1 MVRVCSPSESA
12 GAGGSASGHRPD
24 DAAPYEPVPDGAR
37 CEPVPDAG
45 PSGTAGY
52 DPVPAGGG
60 TTPCRSPCSARCVPW
75 PSERNGRRARV
86 GHRTVGSRAQP
97 RDRARVPRPGF
108 GRAPDGL
115 GHRAGAPRRWCG
127 VARRLGA
134 DGHGRRLRPGMQRVV
149 AGRADGRGRRVAG
162 HPVLTAVPGVLGEG
176 VLARPLVT
184 RERPGVGGVRARVGL
199 ARVLLPGEL
208 RAGGVAGERRRRGGL
223 PRLRRARPHHTGLHQ
238 RGADRSP
245 RPRAGPAPARRPRGR
260 SRRRRRRHAAGAARR
275 WWWRRRRGR
284 GRARPPS
291 AARPSP
297 RAGRRRAAAAG

>member
-1 MVRVCSPSESA
+1 MRA
-12 GAGGSASGHRPD
+12 GARGG
-24 DAAPYEPVPDGAR
+24 VGAE
-37 CEPVPDAG
+37 CG
-45 PSGTAGY
+45 
-52 DPVPAGGG
+52 
-60 TTPCRSPCSARCVPW
+60 
-75 PSERNGRRARV
+75 RARV

-97 RDRARVPRPGF
+97 RALPVPRAGF

-115 GHRAGAPRRWCG
+115 GHRPGAPRRWCG

-162 HPVLTAVPGVLGEG
+162 HPVLTAVAGVLGEG

-184 RERPGVGGVRARVGL
+184 RERLGVGGIRAREGL

-223 PRLRRARPHHTGLHQ
+223 PRLRRARPHHPGVHQ
-238 RGADRSP
+238 RGTDRRRSLEQAQHQRADRE
-245 RPRAGPAPARRPRGR
+245 RAPAVVDDGTQQEQ
-260 SRRRRRRHAAGAARR
+260 GAR

-297 RAGRRRAAAAG
+297 RAGRRRAGAAG